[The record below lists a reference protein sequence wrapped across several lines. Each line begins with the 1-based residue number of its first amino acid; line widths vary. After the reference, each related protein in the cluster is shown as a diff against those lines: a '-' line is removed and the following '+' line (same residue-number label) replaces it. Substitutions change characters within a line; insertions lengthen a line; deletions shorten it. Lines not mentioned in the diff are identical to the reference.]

1 MTEPKY
7 TELQIKHTELLARM
21 DSKMDKILD
30 LLQKQDDRLTA
41 LEAWREEQEK
51 QQVRVKAW
59 IAGAVAVV
67 TAAAEGLRWLLH

>member
-41 LEAWREEQEK
+41 VEIWRDEQEK

-59 IAGAVAVV
+59 IAGAVAVF
-67 TAAAEGLRWLLH
+67 TAAVEGLRWLLH

>member
-41 LEAWREEQEK
+41 LEAWRDEQEK

-59 IAGAVAVV
+59 IAGAVAVL
-67 TAAAEGLRWLLH
+67 TAAVEGLRWLLH